1 MSPVTETFLVD
12 TETRRE
18 WMAALAKAVPEELE
32 RLWSALK
39 EKPEYYFL
47 RPPEVGLVMVRGRAG
62 GTGMRFNLGEVTM
75 TRCTVQVNEGAA
87 GTAYV
92 LGRNMRH
99 AELAALFD
107 AMLQDPRRHTA
118 LMKEVVKPMIV
129 SIHDRKRQVAR
140 KAAATKVEF
149 FTIERGEE

>member
-18 WMAALAKAVPEELE
+18 WMAALARAIPGELE

-39 EKPEYYFL
+39 DKPERYFL

-62 GTGMRFNLGEVTM
+62 GTGMRFNLGEATM
-75 TRCTVQVNEGAA
+75 TRCTVQVNGAV

-92 LGRNMRH
+92 LGRNVRH

-107 AMLQDPRRHTA
+107 GMLQDPRRHAA
-118 LMKEVVKPMIV
+118 LMKEVVKPIIV
-129 SIHDRKRQVAR
+129 SIQDRKRQLAQ

-149 FTIERGEE
+149 FTMERGEE